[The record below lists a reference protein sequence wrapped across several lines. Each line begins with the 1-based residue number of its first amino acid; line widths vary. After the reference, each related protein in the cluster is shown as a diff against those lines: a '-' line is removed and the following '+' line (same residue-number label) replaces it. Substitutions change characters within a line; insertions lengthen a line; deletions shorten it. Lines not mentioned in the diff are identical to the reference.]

1 MPSGPE
7 ASRVKSQD
15 TAERVMFG
23 RRQTLM
29 IPLVLLAV
37 TFAGASTV
45 CAQTYRLVFL
55 GPKSPVLVEAQIT
68 AGNWDLRRIR
78 ERYAEGAFERLD
90 TDHDGSLNAD
100 EAARIPKNG
109 RFSRASGTLGTEW
122 LEWDKDP
129 QDDKISRDELFA
141 FLDVALG
148 PALSVEKKAPRL
160 AQTVRL
166 YSELDANQD
175 DRITPEEFE
184 EGLGKLLLSD
194 FDDDETLSVAELQ
207 PYPLSV
213 IQAQQQQEAMNS
225 TNSLPLMLA
234 TTEEER
240 TQAAER
246 LLGHIGSEELSSP
259 ESLGIPER
267 FFRAFDLDRNGGLNK
282 DEIVR
287 YLEKAPAQ
295 LNLHV
300 SLAPPL
306 VNVGRISRTT
316 EMVSLVTEGRR
327 PVVDM
332 AGVPVECVARNRSAD
347 LQDQVGLFKT
357 RAMIADGDKNG
368 YLDQGEFAQLQ
379 ATGTTFQDVDMDGNE
394 QVTREEVDLYFSL
407 DGLAAQ
413 SRLVVTLSDEAK
425 VLFNLLDS
433 TTDNRLTQR
442 EIRNAGQIIRDFDR
456 DGDAALSPQELAS
469 RFRFTFSQPELLEF
483 RPDANMNANSRQGFV
498 REETSGP
505 LWFRRMDRN
514 LDGDLSWREFLGPR
528 SDFEEIDQDGD
539 GLITLQE
546 AEQAES
552 KRDAAP

>member
-1 MPSGPE
+1 M
-7 ASRVKSQD
+7 
-15 TAERVMFG
+15 
-23 RRQTLM
+23 
-29 IPLVLLAV
+29 LLAV
-37 TFAGASTV
+37 VFAGASTV
-45 CAQTYRLVFL
+45 RAQTYRMVFL

-90 TDHDGSLNAD
+90 IDHDGSLSDD

-109 RFSRASGTLGTEW
+109 RFSRASGTLGAEW

-129 QDDKISRDELFA
+129 QDNKISRDELFT

-148 PALSVEKKAPRL
+148 PALSVQRQAPRL

-184 EGLGKLLLSD
+184 DGLGRLLLSD

-225 TNSLPLMLA
+225 ADSLPLMLA
-234 TTEEER
+234 TTDEER
-240 TQAAER
+240 AQTAER
-246 LLGHIGSEELSSP
+246 LLRNSGGEEISSP
-259 ESLGIPER
+259 KSLGIPER
-267 FFRAFDLDRNGGLNK
+267 FFRAFDQDRNGALNK
-282 DEIVR
+282 EEIVR

-379 ATGTTFQDVDMDGNE
+379 ANGTTFQDVDMDGNE

-483 RPDANMNANSRQGFV
+483 RPDTNMNANSRQGFV

-528 SDFEEIDQDGD
+528 SDFEEIDLDGD

-552 KRDAAP
+552 KRAAAP